1 MSGKTNYG
9 LVEYAKA
16 QLGKPYWYGTFGQI
30 GTEALYTAK
39 KKQWPVYYKWEGTAM
54 TTSRPSMASVYTTA

>member
-16 QLGKPYWYGTFGQI
+16 QLGKPYWYGTFGQ
-30 GTEALYTAK
+30 TASEALYTAK
-39 KKQWPVYYKWEGTAM
+39 KKQWPVYYKWEGTAYDNF
-54 TTSRPSMASVYTTA
+54 PSQYASVYTIV